1 MSKMKIELTKVR
13 VADLVEGY
21 RNDYEEGVVGYGG
34 RLDIRPKYQREFVY
48 KDKQRDAVIDTLLKG
63 FPLNVMYW
71 VKTGEDSYEVLDG
84 QQRTISI
91 CDYVTNRFSLNDLIF
106 ANLPSD
112 KRQAILDY
120 ELTVYICEGSESEKL
135 AWFETI
141 NIAGAVLTKQELRNA
156 VYAGS
161 WLSDAKRYFSRP
173 GQGADAI
180 SKDYVSVDT
189 IRQGLLEL
197 VLSWISGG
205 KIEAYMNEHK
215 QDANANELWLYCK
228 QVIDWVQVLF
238 PHKRKAMKGV
248 PWGELY
254 NKYKDRAYD
263 AKILEEEVAR
273 LMKDEEV
280 TQNKGIYSYVLEPIP
295 QNERYLSL
303 RTFSDNQKEIA
314 YEHQGGVCRLCAKT
328 FALEEMEGDHITPW
342 SQGGKTEQDNLQ
354 MLCKACNRRKSN
366 K

>member
-1 MSKMKIELTKVR
+1 MSKMQIELHKIR

-21 RNDYEEGVVGYGG
+21 RNNDEEGVVGYGG

-48 KDKQRDAVIDTLLKG
+48 KDKQRDAVIETLQKG

-71 VKTGEDSYEVLDG
+71 VRTGVDSYEVLDG

-91 CDYVTNRFSLNDLIF
+91 CDYVTNKFSLNDLIF
-106 ANLPSD
+106 INLPED
-112 KRQAILDY
+112 KRQEILNY

-173 GQGADAI
+173 GQAADRL
-180 SKDYVSVDT
+180 SKDYCNADT

-197 VLSWISGG
+197 ALSWISRG

-215 QDANANELWLYCK
+215 QDVNANELWLYFK
-228 QVIDWVQVLF
+228 AVIDWVETLF
-238 PHKRKAMKGV
+238 PKKRKEMRGV
-248 PWGELY
+248 AWGELY
-254 NKYKDRAYD
+254 NKYKGYSYD
-263 AKILEEEVAR
+263 AKTLEEEVAR
-273 LMKDEEV
+273 LMEDEEV
-280 TQNKGIYSYVLEPIP
+280 TSAKGIYSYVLEPTK

-303 RTFSDNQKEIA
+303 RSFTDKQKRVA
-314 YEHQGGVCRLCAKT
+314 YEAQGGICLHCNKS
-328 FALEEMEGDHITPW
+328 FALEEMEGDHISPW
-342 SQGGKTEQDNLQ
+342 SEGGKTEIDNLQ
-354 MLCKACNRRKSN
+354 MLCKLCNRLKSN